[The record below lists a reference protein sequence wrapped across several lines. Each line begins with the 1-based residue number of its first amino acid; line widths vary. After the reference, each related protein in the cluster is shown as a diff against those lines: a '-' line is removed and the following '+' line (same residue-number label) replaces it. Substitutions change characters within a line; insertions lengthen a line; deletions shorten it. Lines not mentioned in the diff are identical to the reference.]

1 MTEQNLKLDRII
13 QLLEE
18 IAETQHAMHV
28 RQQKLFKIY
37 SWSAGLV
44 WLVFGSIFA
53 LILYSTLVTYIIQRL

>member
-1 MTEQNLKLDRII
+1 MTEQDLKLDRVI

-18 IAETQHAMHV
+18 IAETQHEMHI

-53 LILYSTLVTYIIQRL
+53 LILYATLVNYIIQRL